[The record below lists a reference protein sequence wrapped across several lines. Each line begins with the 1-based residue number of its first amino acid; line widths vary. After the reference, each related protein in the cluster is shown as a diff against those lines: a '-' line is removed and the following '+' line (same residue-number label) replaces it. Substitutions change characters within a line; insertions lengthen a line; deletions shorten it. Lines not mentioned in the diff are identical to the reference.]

1 MTANGTDDEKIKP
14 EELNDYQVP
23 PPMLLLDP
31 ANAEP
36 SSNDITPAE
45 DEPDMWIP
53 TMKTWCQLMI
63 LVNWTIKQ
71 RIGNTIT
78 HPLDAA

>member
-14 EELNDYQVP
+14 EGLNDYQVP
-23 PPMLLLDP
+23 PPMLLLHP

-45 DEPDMWIP
+45 DEPDM
-53 TMKTWCQLMI
+53 
-63 LVNWTIKQ
+63 
-71 RIGNTIT
+71 
-78 HPLDAA
+78 